1 MLNVCCYERV
11 GRHKDNEKKT
21 EVADTRRRIEGHG
34 IQILEQ
40 AGKYRQIGDSN
51 LDIQSDNQ
59 TDKKSVR
66 QLNR

>member
-1 MLNVCCYERV
+1 MFGAMKEQAGIRTM
-11 GRHKDNEKKT
+11 KKQTEK
-21 EVADTRRRIEGHG
+21 ADTRRRIEGHG

-40 AGKYRQIGDSN
+40 TGKCRQIRDSN

>member
-1 MLNVCCYERV
+1 MKEQA
-11 GRHKDNEKKT
+11 GIQDNEKKKT
-21 EVADTRRRIEGHG
+21 EEAETRRRIEGHG

-40 AGKYRQIGDSN
+40 AGKCRQIRDSN